1 MSIYV
6 TVVDSKRKK
15 QTFPLREKPIIIGRS
30 KKSHVVISDDLTSSQ
45 HMMIY
50 IKDEAVYVEDLKS
63 KNGIFLNG
71 IKVLKQRLYI
81 EDKVKMGDT
90 MLYFEDK
97 KMDVA
102 TIRQL
107 TSENPTRSGANELT
121 LELETYKE
129 KTRRIDATQLE
140 REGKSAKSKKDD
152 FVKNSKLYAGVAD
165 NKEVL
170 SGPTGKKLVL
180 MEYIALVIDLSFSL
194 LFSVLPFIGLQKAL
208 PETYEKMIKP
218 DLGLKGLFEGEA
230 LYVSG
235 ASLLLCIIVFKIIR
249 ARKKGSLGE
258 KILGLD

>member
-50 IKDEAVYVEDLKS
+50 LEDQAVYVEDLKS

-71 IKVLKQRLYI
+71 IKVFKQRLYI

-97 KMDVA
+97 KMDST

-107 TSENPTRSGANELT
+107 TSINPTRSGANELT
-121 LELETYKE
+121 LELETHKE
-129 KTRRIDATQLE
+129 KTRRIDASQLKKE
-140 REGKSAKSKKDD
+140 RKSNSSKKDD

-170 SGPTGKKLVL
+170 EGPTGKKLL
-180 MEYIALVIDLSFSL
+180 MLEYSALGIDLVVSL
-194 LFSVLPFIGLQKAL
+194 LFFLVPFLGLQKAL
-208 PETYEKMIKP
+208 PETYEKIIKP
-218 DLGLKGLFEGEA
+218 DLGVKGLIEGQA
-230 LYVSG
+230 LYLTG
-235 ASLLLCIIVFKIIR
+235 ASLILCFIVFKIIR
-249 ARKKGSLGE
+249 SRKKGSLGE
-258 KILGLD
+258 KIMGLD